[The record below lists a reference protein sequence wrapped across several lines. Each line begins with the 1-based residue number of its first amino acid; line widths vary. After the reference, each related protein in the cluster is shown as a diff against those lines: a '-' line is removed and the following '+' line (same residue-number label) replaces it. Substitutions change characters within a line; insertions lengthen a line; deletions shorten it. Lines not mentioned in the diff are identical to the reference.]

1 MVALVATIFIVV
13 VAVLAY
19 SSGHVRTCRTD
30 QVSAAITSYAEYP
43 VIGRLQYH
51 VSSC

>member
-19 SSGHVRTCRTD
+19 LPGHIRTCRTD
-30 QVSAAITSYAEYP
+30 QVSVAITSYAEYP
-43 VIGRLQYH
+43 VIGRLQHH